1 MDGEPERRRSR
12 SRPRR
17 SAPSGILR
25 DAVRSDRER
34 RIRGLIAQ
42 HPVGTQEELAAAL
55 RRLGLAVTQAT
66 VSRDIKRLG
75 LVKAPS
81 RDGRSRYV
89 LPDRPSPVDV
99 LRRLRGAVAGY
110 VVSVDAGEGLVVVHT
125 LTGCA
130 SVVAEAIDEMR
141 WDDVV
146 GTVAGDNTILVVP
159 RRGGARDRVLL
170 RLRRLVEGRPE

>member
-1 MDGEPERRRSR
+1 MGGDPGRRRSR
-12 SRPRR
+12 SRP
-17 SAPSGILR
+17 PR
-25 DAVRSDRER
+25 DAIRGDRER
-34 RIRGLIAQ
+34 KIRGIITER
-42 HPVGTQEELAAAL
+42 PVGTQEEMAAAL
-55 RRLGLAVTQAT
+55 RRQGLAVTQAT

-99 LRRLRGAVAGY
+99 LRRLRTAVAGY
-110 VVSVDAGEGLVVVHT
+110 VLSVDSGESVVVVHT

-130 SVVAEAIDEMR
+130 NVVAEAIDEMR

-159 RRGGARDRVLL
+159 RRGGARERVLV

>member
-1 MDGEPERRRSR
+1 MGGDPGRRRSR
-12 SRPRR
+12 SRP
-17 SAPSGILR
+17 PR
-25 DAVRSDRER
+25 DAIRGDRER
-34 RIRGLIAQ
+34 KIRGIVAQ
-42 HPVGTQEELAAAL
+42 QPVGTQEEMAAAL
-55 RRLGLAVTQAT
+55 RRQGLAVTQAT

-99 LRRLRGAVAGY
+99 LRRLRSAVAGY
-110 VVSVDAGEGLVVVHT
+110 VLSVDSGESVVVVHT

-130 SVVAEAIDEMR
+130 NVVAEAIDEMR

-159 RRGGARDRVLL
+159 RRGGARERVLV

>member
-1 MDGEPERRRSR
+1 MRG
-12 SRPRR
+12 
-17 SAPSGILR
+17 
-25 DAVRSDRER
+25 DRER
-34 RIRGLIAQ
+34 KIRGIIAER
-42 HPVGTQEELAAAL
+42 PVGTQEEMAAAL
-55 RRLGLAVTQAT
+55 RRQGLAVTQAT

-99 LRRLRGAVAGY
+99 LRRLRSAVAGY
-110 VVSVDAGEGLVVVHT
+110 VLSVDSGESVVVVHT

-130 SVVAEAIDEMR
+130 NVVAEAIDEMR

-159 RRGGARDRVLL
+159 RRGGARERVLV

>member
-1 MDGEPERRRSR
+1 MGGDPGRRRSR
-12 SRPRR
+12 PRP
-17 SAPSGILR
+17 PR
-25 DAVRSDRER
+25 DAIRGDRER
-34 RIRGLIAQ
+34 KIRGIIAQ
-42 HPVGTQEELAAAL
+42 QPVGTQEELAAAL
-55 RRLGLAVTQAT
+55 RRRGLEVTQAT

-99 LRRLRGAVAGY
+99 LRRLRSAAAEY
-110 VVSVDAGEGLVVVHT
+110 VLSVDSGESVVVVHT
-125 LTGCA
+125 LTVCA
-130 SVVAEAIDEMR
+130 NVVAEAIDEMR

>member
-1 MDGEPERRRSR
+1 MGGDPGRRRSR
-12 SRPRR
+12 SR
-17 SAPSGILR
+17 APR
-25 DAVRSDRER
+25 DAIRGDRER
-34 RIRGLIAQ
+34 KIRGIIAQ
-42 HPVGTQEELAAAL
+42 QPVGTQEEMAAAL
-55 RRLGLAVTQAT
+55 RRQGLAVTQAT

-81 RDGRSRYV
+81 PDGRSRYV

-99 LRRLRGAVAGY
+99 LRRLRSAVAGY
-110 VVSVDAGEGLVVVHT
+110 VLSVDSGESVVVVHT

-130 SVVAEAIDEMR
+130 NVVAEAIDEMR

-159 RRGGARDRVLL
+159 RRGGARERVLV

>member
-1 MDGEPERRRSR
+1 MGGDPGRRRSR
-12 SRPRR
+12 SRP
-17 SAPSGILR
+17 PR
-25 DAVRSDRER
+25 DAIRGDRER
-34 RIRGLIAQ
+34 KIRGIIAQ
-42 HPVGTQEELAAAL
+42 QPVGTQEEMAAAL
-55 RRLGLAVTQAT
+55 RRQGLAVTQAT

-99 LRRLRGAVAGY
+99 LRRLRTAVAGY
-110 VVSVDAGEGLVVVHT
+110 VLSVDSGESVVVVHT

-130 SVVAEAIDEMR
+130 NVVAEAIDEMR

-159 RRGGARDRVLL
+159 RRGGARERVLV

>member
-1 MDGEPERRRSR
+1 MGGDPGRRRSR
-12 SRPRR
+12 SRP
-17 SAPSGILR
+17 PR
-25 DAVRSDRER
+25 DAIRGDRER
-34 RIRGLIAQ
+34 KIRGIIAQ
-42 HPVGTQEELAAAL
+42 QPVGTQEEMAAAL
-55 RRLGLAVTQAT
+55 RRQGLAVTQAT

-99 LRRLRGAVAGY
+99 LRRLRSAVAGY
-110 VVSVDAGEGLVVVHT
+110 VLSVDSGESVVVVHT

-130 SVVAEAIDEMR
+130 NVVAEAIDEMR

-159 RRGGARDRVLL
+159 RRGGARARVLV

>member
-1 MDGEPERRRSR
+1 MAG
-12 SRPRR
+12 R
-17 SAPSGILR
+17 SAGRTPPR
-25 DAVRSDRER
+25 DAGRSDREH
-34 RIRGLIAQ
+34 RIREIIAR
-42 HPVGTQEELAAAL
+42 HPVGTQEELAATL
-55 RRLGLAVTQAT
+55 RRQGLAVTQAT

-99 LRRLRGAVAGY
+99 LRRLRSAVAGY
-110 VVSVDAGEGLVVVHT
+110 VLSVDSGESVVVVHT

-130 SVVAEAIDEMR
+130 NVVAEAIDEMR

-159 RRGGARDRVLL
+159 RRGGARARVLV

>member
-1 MDGEPERRRSR
+1 MGGDPGRRRSR
-12 SRPRR
+12 SRP
-17 SAPSGILR
+17 PR
-25 DAVRSDRER
+25 DAIRGDRER
-34 RIRGLIAQ
+34 KIRGIIAER
-42 HPVGTQEELAAAL
+42 PVGTQEEMAAAL
-55 RRLGLAVTQAT
+55 RRQGLAVTQAT

-99 LRRLRGAVAGY
+99 LRRLRSAVAGY
-110 VVSVDAGEGLVVVHT
+110 VLSVDSGESVVVVHT

-130 SVVAEAIDEMR
+130 NVVAEAIDEMR

-159 RRGGARDRVLL
+159 RRGGARERVLV